1 MSLVRRPR
9 HQLCDDHGVVLVEFA
24 MVLPILMMLMLGM
37 FSGGMAWN
45 QNQSMGQGARVA
57 ARYASTL
64 PLPATDPE
72 MDAWLDGI
80 ADQAVAASDGA
91 MAADVGGRAVCVAYV
106 DPAGSA
112 PDHTF
117 SRRINAAGTRSSA
130 TSVCFADGQSTTQ
143 KRVQVLLERNGTL
156 DIGLTQQTFTLRRT
170 VVYRYEADS
179 GL

>member
-1 MSLVRRPR
+1 M
-9 HQLCDDHGVVLVEFA
+9 
-24 MVLPILMMLMLGM
+24 ILMLGM
-37 FSGGMAWN
+37 FTGAVAWN

-72 MDAWLDGI
+72 MDAWLDGVI
-80 ADQAVAASDGA
+80 DQAVSASDGS

-106 DPAGSA
+106 DPAGTA

-117 SRRINAAGTRSSA
+117 SRRLNAAGVRSSA
-130 TSVCFADGQSTTQ
+130 SSVCFDDGQSTTQ
-143 KRVQVLLERNGTL
+143 RRVQVLLERNGTL
-156 DIGLTQQTFTLRRT
+156 DIGFHRQTLTLRRS

>member
-1 MSLVRRPR
+1 MRRLR
-9 HQLCDDHGVVLVEFA
+9 ARLRDDDGVVLVEFA

-37 FSGGMAWN
+37 FSGGLAWN

-72 MDAWLDGI
+72 MDAWLDDI
-80 ADQAVAASDGA
+80 ADRAVAASDGA

-106 DPAGSA
+106 DPAGAA

-117 SRRINAAGTRSSA
+117 SRRIDAAGTRTSA
-130 TSVCFADGQSTTQ
+130 TTTCFDDGQSTTQ
-143 KRVQVLLERNGTL
+143 QRVQVRLERNGTL
-156 DIGLTQQTFTLRRT
+156 DVGLFRRTLVLRRS

>member
-1 MSLVRRPR
+1 MGCPLRRL
-9 HQLCDDHGVVLVEFA
+9 QDDHGVVLVEFA
-24 MVLPILMMLMLGM
+24 MVIPILMMLMLGM
-37 FSGGMAWN
+37 FSGGLAWN
-45 QNQSMGQGARVA
+45 QNQSLGQGARVA

-64 PLPATDPE
+64 PLPATDAE

-80 ADQAVAASDGA
+80 ADQAVAASDGT

-130 TSVCFADGQSTTQ
+130 TTVCFEDGQSATQ
-143 KRVQVLLERNGTL
+143 RRVQVLLERNGIL
-156 DIGLTQQTFTLRRT
+156 DIGFSRQTLTLRRT

>member
-1 MSLVRRPR
+1 MSPLRPLGRRR
-9 HQLCDDHGVVLVEFA
+9 DDDRGVVLVEFA
-24 MVLPILMMLMLGM
+24 MVLPILIMLMLGM
-37 FSGGMAWN
+37 FSGGLAWN

-64 PLPATDPE
+64 PLPATDPQ

-106 DPAGSA
+106 DPRGAA
-112 PDHTF
+112 ADHTF
-117 SRRINAAGTRSSA
+117 SRRLNAAGTRSSA
-130 TSVCFADGQSTTQ
+130 TTVCFDDGQSTTQ

-156 DIGLTQQTFTLRRT
+156 DVGIWRQALTLRRS

>member
-1 MSLVRRPR
+1 
-9 HQLCDDHGVVLVEFA
+9 
-24 MVLPILMMLMLGM
+24 MVLPILMMLMLGL

-80 ADQAVAASDGA
+80 ADQAIAASDGT
-91 MAADVGGRAVCVAYV
+91 MAADVGGRSVCVAYV
-106 DPAGSA
+106 DPAGPA
-112 PDHTF
+112 PDRTF
-117 SRRINAAGTRSSA
+117 SRRINEAGVRSSA
-130 TSVCFADGQSTTQ
+130 TTVCFNDGQSATQ
-143 KRVQVLLERNGTL
+143 RRVQVVLERNGTL
-156 DIGLTQQTFTLRRT
+156 DIGFHRQTLTLRRT
-170 VVYRYEADS
+170 VVYRYEAES